1 MLDTSGSI
9 RSEYENLQSTNW
21 ALEGDDSKCEV
32 AYNLLSRIENNKGEY
47 AQVLASKLTETD
59 RVFDV
64 PDYIKKAVLWA
75 CGEENQ

>member
-1 MLDTSGSI
+1 
-9 RSEYENLQSTNW
+9 
-21 ALEGDDSKCEV
+21 
-32 AYNLLSRIENNKGEY
+32 
-47 AQVLASKLTETD
+47 LASKLTETD